1 MTESNEK
8 KRTPPPQGNSVK
20 DSKRDYS
27 SKPQKPITLKSG
39 VRTPTALKRGAP
51 KTQKKPKRTSVP
63 SSTKNLTK
71 KKTTPNS
78 RSQGVLRGISPKAKK
93 IALAAAKQK
102 NITVNEWLESV
113 ILQSTQPEQQADNR
127 AVENSLSV
135 SLKSIDERLER
146 LEQQKGFWARFWD
159 QFMEQTKKKG

>member
-1 MTESNEK
+1 M
-8 KRTPPPQGNSVK
+8 
-20 DSKRDYS
+20 
-27 SKPQKPITLKSG
+27 
-39 VRTPTALKRGAP
+39 
-51 KTQKKPKRTSVP
+51 
-63 SSTKNLTK
+63 
-71 KKTTPNS
+71 
-78 RSQGVLRGISPKAKK
+78 RGISPKAKK